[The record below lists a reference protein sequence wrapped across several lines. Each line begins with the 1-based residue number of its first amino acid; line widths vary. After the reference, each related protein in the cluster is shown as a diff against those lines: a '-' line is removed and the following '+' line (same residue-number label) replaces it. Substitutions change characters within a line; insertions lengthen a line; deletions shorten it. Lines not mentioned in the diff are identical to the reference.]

1 MKKDKFITDF
11 DDIPTPRQRM
21 PHLSLE
27 ERRLNFKEVELGFTE
42 ELALRETSR
51 CLSCRRCIGCGLC
64 LAECDFRA
72 IDYDQKEQY
81 LTLSVNAVVVA
92 GGIESFD
99 ARKKPEFGYAN
110 YPNVITNIEFER
122 ILNANGP
129 FGGIIMR
136 PSDGEIPE
144 RIAFIQCVGSRDEG
158 LGANYCSNICCL
170 TTLKQAMQA
179 IDRVKNIEVT
189 IYYRD
194 LRPFTYEGE
203 LYYRKARDEYGIK
216 FIPAEVERLDEDPQT
231 DHITVNYRQR
241 ENNLTAT
248 HDLVVLANGIT
259 TSMELK
265 RLSRQIGARLNKYG
279 FFPNSLATPVA
290 TAQEGIWLAGS
301 ITRPTDLSASLAQ
314 ASAVAA
320 KVMQSFSQQG
330 LSFDCVAPA
339 EAPSTDQQ
347 FHDGTAIFFCRYGIE
362 SQFAVDADSLI
373 KSIIPSSKDI
383 VIGDLEYACNTTGKR
398 KIVESLELHRPR
410 KIIIVPCYHSSN
422 HLAMFQRIIAPLGY
436 RADQLSIFDIEPNKS
451 ADIETIKQRLME
463 IVKVSAPQLVSVDR
477 KLPLIPHA
485 AVLGD
490 SLVALKSALDIAD
503 QGFEVSLL
511 AFNSQF
517 GEHDQKV
524 FWFVSELDQMLNDWV
539 TRAQQHPRIK
549 IYHQCQLQSWKQIE
563 ANHRIEF
570 IAGDQ
575 RRSLDVGA
583 IVIAPSARAYQP
595 VEFHYGQQGNVLTQA
610 ELAQRLE
617 DQSFSFQKIAMI
629 QCIGSRRPD
638 RPYCS
643 QLCCQSAILN
653 ALKLKNKDPKI
664 DIFILHRDIRVYD
677 FEEDNYAEAI
687 EKGIQF
693 IRMDHEPLIEM
704 DHGEFRITA
713 IDDLSKQQILFHAD
727 CLVLSNGIIAPEENK
742 LFATLLNLLIGSDGF
757 LGENKNVITK
767 NLSATS
773 GIFIAGLA
781 QSPQR
786 LEDALIS
793 AMAIA
798 GKVGL
803 LFHNVNSQF

>member
-21 PHLSLE
+21 PHLPLE
-27 ERRLNFKEVELGFTE
+27 ERKLNFKEVELGFTE

-92 GGIESFD
+92 GGIEPFD
-99 ARKKPEFGYAN
+99 ARKKPEFGYAY

-129 FGGIIMR
+129 FAGIIMR

-144 RIAFIQCVGSRDEG
+144 RLAFIQCVGSRDEG

-170 TTLKQAMQA
+170 TTLKQAIQA

-203 LYYRKARDEYGIK
+203 LFYRKAKDEYGIK
-216 FIPAEVERLDEDPQT
+216 FIPAQVERLEEDPQT
-231 DHITVNYRQR
+231 DRITVHYRQH
-241 ENNLTAT
+241 EKNLAAP
-248 HDLVVLANGIT
+248 HDLVVLASGIT
-259 TSMELK
+259 TSTELK

-279 FFPNSLATPVA
+279 FFPNSIATPVA
-290 TAQEGIWLAGS
+290 TAQEGVWLAGS
-301 ITRPTDLSASLAQ
+301 ITRPTDLSSSLAQ

-320 KVMQSFSQQG
+320 RVMQSFSQQG
-330 LSFDCVAPA
+330 LSFDHIAPP
-339 EAPSTDQQ
+339 EASSTDQQ
-347 FHDGTAIFFCRYGIE
+347 FQDGTAIFFCRYGIE

-373 KSIIPSSKDI
+373 KSINLSPKDM
-383 VIGDLEYACNTTGKR
+383 VISDLEYACNTTGKR
-398 KIVESLELHRPR
+398 KIVESLNLHRPR
-410 KIIIVPCYHSSN
+410 KIVIAPCYSSTN
-422 HLAMFQRIIAPLGY
+422 HLAMFQRLIAPFGY
-436 RADQLSIFDIEPNKS
+436 NADQLSIFNIELNKT
-451 ADIETIKQRLME
+451 ADTETIKQRLME
-463 IVKVSAPQLVSVDR
+463 IVEVSVPQSIPVGHE
-477 KLPLIPHA
+477 LPVIPHA

-490 SLVALKSALDIAD
+490 SLVALQSALDIAD

-511 AFNSQF
+511 AFNSQL
-517 GEHDQKV
+517 GKNDQKI
-524 FWFVSELDQMLNDWV
+524 FWFVPELDQMLNDLMIR
-539 TRAQQHPRIK
+539 TQQHPRIK
-549 IYHQCQLQSWKQIE
+549 IYHHCQLQSWKKIE

-570 IAGDQ
+570 IADYQ
-575 RRSLDVGA
+575 QQSLDVGA
-583 IVIAPSARAYQP
+583 IVIAPSAQAYQP
-595 VEFHYGQQGNVLTQA
+595 VEFHYGQQGNVFTQA
-610 ELAQRLE
+610 ELAKRLE

-664 DIFILHRDIRVYD
+664 DIVILHRDIRVYD

-687 EKGIQF
+687 EKGVQF
-693 IRMDHEPLIEM
+693 IRMEHEPLIEM
-704 DHGEFRITA
+704 DHGEFRVTV
-713 IDDLSKQQILFHAD
+713 IDDLSKQQLLFHAD

-742 LFATLLNLLIGSDGF
+742 LFATKLSLPIGADGF
-757 LGENKNVITK
+757 LGDNENVIAK
-767 NLSATS
+767 DLSDSS
-773 GIFIAGLA
+773 GIFIAGFA
-781 QSPQR
+781 HSPQR
-786 LEDALIS
+786 LEDALIR
-793 AMAIA
+793 ATAIA

-803 LFHNVNSQF
+803 LFRNVDAQF

>member
-27 ERRLNFKEVELGFTE
+27 ERKLNFKEVELGFTE

-72 IDYDQKEQY
+72 IDYDQKQQY

-92 GGIESFD
+92 GGIEPFD

-144 RIAFIQCVGSRDEG
+144 RLAFIQCVGSRDEG
-158 LGANYCSNICCL
+158 LGANYCSNVCCL

-179 IDRVKNIEVT
+179 IDKVKNIEVT
-189 IYYRD
+189 IYYQD

-203 LYYRKARDEYGIK
+203 VFYRKARDEYGIK
-216 FIPAEVERLDEDPQT
+216 FIPAQVERLEEDPQT
-231 DHITVNYRQR
+231 DDITVYYRQH
-241 ENNLTAT
+241 EDNFTAT
-248 HDLVVLANGIT
+248 HDLVVLASGIT
-259 TSMELK
+259 ISTELN

-279 FFPNSLATPVA
+279 FFPNSVATPVA
-290 TAQEGIWLAGS
+290 TAQEGVWLAGS

-320 KVMQSFSQQG
+320 RVMQSFSQQG
-330 LSFDCVAPA
+330 LSFDPIPPA
-339 EAPSTDQQ
+339 EVQPTDQQ
-347 FHDGTAIFFCRYGIE
+347 FRDGTAIFFCCYGIE
-362 SQFAVDADSLI
+362 SQLAVDADSLI
-373 KSIIPSSKDI
+373 KSINLSPQDI
-383 VIGDLEYACNTTGKR
+383 VICDLEYACNTTGKR
-398 KIVESLELHRPR
+398 KIVESLNLHRPQ
-410 KIIIVPCYHSSN
+410 KIIIAPCYNRSN
-422 HLAMFQRIIAPLGY
+422 HLAMFRRLISPLGY
-436 RADQLSIFDIEPNKS
+436 RADQVSIFDIEANKIT
-451 ADIETIKQRLME
+451 DTETIKQRLME
-463 IVKVSAPQLVSVDR
+463 IIQLSAPKSAPAAR
-477 KLPLIPHA
+477 KLPVIAHA

-490 SLVALKSALDIAD
+490 SLVALQSALDIAD

-511 AFNSQF
+511 AFNSQL
-517 GEHDQKV
+517 GKNDQKI

-539 TRAQQHPRIK
+539 RRAQQHPRIK
-549 IYHQCQLQSWKQIE
+549 IYHQSQLQSWKQIE

-570 IAGDQ
+570 ITGDQ

-583 IVIAPSARAYQP
+583 IVIAPSARSYQP

-610 ELAQRLE
+610 ELAQRLA
-617 DQSFSFQKIAMI
+617 DQSFSFQKIAMV

-677 FEEDNYAEAI
+677 FEEDNYAEAL
-687 EKGIQF
+687 EKGVQF

-704 DHGEFRITA
+704 DHGEFRIAVVDRISTHQHTF
-713 IDDLSKQQILFHAD
+713 SAD

-742 LFATLLNLLIGSDGF
+742 LFATKLSLPIGADGF
-757 LGENKNVITK
+757 LGDNENVIAK
-767 NLSATS
+767 DLSDSS
-773 GIFIAGLA
+773 GIFIAGFA

-786 LEDALIS
+786 LEDALIQ
-793 AMAIA
+793 ATAIA
-798 GKVGL
+798 GKIGL
-803 LFHNVNSQF
+803 LFRNVNSQF